1 MQPALQVLG
10 GPCGTVLLVVVPSPE
25 SVSMGCRLRWLRG
38 CTGTSAF
45 AVRVC
50 SANDGVAAITMI
62 AITIAYMEV
71 CFMTLA
77 STVPVLNGKYHK
89 RIQPKLP
96 ASVEEKPSPASV
108 REEK

>member
-1 MQPALQVLG
+1 MQVLG
-10 GPCGTVLLVVVPSPE
+10 GLSGTVRLVVVVLSPE
-25 SVSMGCRLRWLRG
+25 SVRIGCRLRWLRG
-38 CTGTSAF
+38 CSRTSAL

-50 SANDGVAAITMI
+50 SANDGVAVITMI
-62 AITIAYMEV
+62 VITIAYMDV